1 MLVAMQDDIDVTLGE
16 RLKHRAR
23 IEHDGG
29 LEHVFQ

>member
-16 RLKHRAR
+16 RLMHRAR